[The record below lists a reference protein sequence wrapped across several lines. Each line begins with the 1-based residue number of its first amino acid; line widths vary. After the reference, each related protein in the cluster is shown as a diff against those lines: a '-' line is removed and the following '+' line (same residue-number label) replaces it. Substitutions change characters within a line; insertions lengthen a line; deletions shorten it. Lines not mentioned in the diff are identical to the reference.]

1 MIKLR
6 SNVKPPH
13 RVHIKRKA
21 IFDAMKPGETLFED
35 GDAMNLKAY
44 VSRYQSKSEGTF
56 VTWMGE
62 HEGVRGRFV
71 QRTA

>member
-21 IFDAMKPGETLFED
+21 IFDTMKPGETLFEE

-56 VTWMGE
+56 ITWMGE

>member
-6 SNVKPPH
+6 SSVKTPH

-21 IFDAMKPGETLFED
+21 NFDATKPAGSLTEP

-44 VSRYQSKSEGTF
+44 TSRYQSHSEGTF
-56 VTWMGE
+56 TTWMGE